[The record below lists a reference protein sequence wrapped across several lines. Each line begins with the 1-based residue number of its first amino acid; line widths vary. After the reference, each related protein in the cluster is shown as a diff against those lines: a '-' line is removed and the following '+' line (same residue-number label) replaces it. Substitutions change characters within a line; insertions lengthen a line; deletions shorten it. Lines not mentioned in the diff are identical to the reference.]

1 MASEIKVDTIVNAG
15 GDNDSGIDLATNDNI
30 KFNIAGSQKAII
42 DSSGNVKIGTTS
54 DPSHGTADNH
64 VLAIS
69 GKQNNGSGVLAFID
83 TGGNSDALLTGDNGT
98 LTINVD
104 SSNATADSSLQIR
117 VDNSE
122 RFRIKDD
129 GTIQFKGDL
138 ETVNSSM
145 VIRFRDASEN
155 FKAGIQAVDSS
166 GQMVGSSVAGDFALR
181 SQSDMLFSTG
191 GNTER
196 MRLDESGNVLINCSS
211 ARTQNTGVSSGVLLQ
226 VKGDIVPDIDAGNT
240 GHSDLG
246 DPSFRYE
253 DVFSRDAVTTGSD
266 QNDKQNIASAT
277 AKELNVAKKLS
288 TLFKTYKWKD
298 RVTKKGDKARTHT
311 GIVAQDIQKAF
322 SAEGLDATNYGMFMS
337 NTWTNEEGKEQTRLA
352 VRYPELFSFIFSSIE
367 ARLTA
372 LESK

>member
-117 VDNSE
+117 VDNTE

-266 QNDKQNIASAT
+266 QNDKQNIADPT
-277 AKELNVAKKLS
+277 TKELKVAQKLS
-288 TLFKTYKWKD
+288 SLFKTYKWKD

-322 SAEGLDATNYGMFMS
+322 SAEGLDATKYGMFMS

>member
-226 VKGDIVPDIDAGNT
+226 VKGDIVPDVDAGNT

-266 QNDKQNIASAT
+266 QNDKQNIADPT
-277 AKELNVAKKLS
+277 TKELKVAQKLS

-322 SAEGLDATNYGMFMS
+322 SAEGLDATKYGMFMS